1 MEGVHDAPSTLIWT
15 PSLWPPTLR
24 AWPSVHTLPSRFD
37 TQHIYGGIP
46 PTGGV
51 VCEERPVRRAPDGT
65 FVSID
70 GLVNGPSTL
79 IWKVYTHRR
88 SRQRPLPAPMALA
101 ISFVTQQGVLR
112 SGRYACCGSHTRAA
126 QPQVGQ

>member
-15 PSLWPPTLR
+15 PSLWPPTLRNVRHTLR

-51 VCEERPVRRAPDGT
+51 VCEERLVRRAPDGT

-70 GLVNGPSTL
+70 GLVNGASPPRWPSSSVSSLNKAFFAAAAMLAAGL
-79 IWKVYTHRR
+79 ILGQR
-88 SRQRPLPAPMALA
+88 SRK
-101 ISFVTQQGVLR
+101 
-112 SGRYACCGSHTRAA
+112 
-126 QPQVGQ
+126 